1 MDLTGQTLGVYE
13 IREIIGR
20 GGMGSVYRAF
30 DSTLDRYVAVKVLPP
45 QMSTDDSFVTR
56 FQQEAKA
63 LAKLRDPHLIHI
75 YAVGESD
82 GLHYFAM
89 EFLQG
94 ITLAQ
99 FIRQRGHLPEK
110 TAVLVLSQVM
120 SGLYKAHEIGM
131 VHRDI
136 KPSNV
141 MIDEDGRAV
150 LMDFGLAR
158 EHYQQKLTLDGSI
171 VGTPEYIS
179 PEQARGEPA
188 DARSDI
194 YALGIVLYEMLTGD
208 APFLGESALATLRK
222 QIEET
227 PEPVSRSVPNVSPG
241 LEAIVQR
248 ALTKEPDTRYQ
259 NLIELA
265 LDLTKVRRN
274 AALLSLVRLGKRRT
288 GTPTVAVRTGGRE
301 APATVTDDATV
312 MEQRPAPQEPTL
324 NVPPT
329 DTQATLPETKVSTPP
344 VRRPLPRFVLL
355 AVAGALLISL
365 AICLVRG
372 SRRSQPRSPS
382 TPPAP
387 SGVAGEKPPID
398 GDQIKRVPP
407 ETQRALP
414 ASVKLKNGK
423 ALEGAVESFDTQTG
437 SFAVRIKDGT
447 RHQVAFKDV
456 QAIELNEARQK

>member
-30 DSTLDRYVAVKVLPP
+30 DSTLDRYVAVKVLSSH
-45 QMSTDDSFVTR
+45 MSTDELFVTR

-75 YAVGESD
+75 YAVGEAD

-110 TAVLVLSQVM
+110 TTVLVLSQVM
-120 SGLYKAHEIGM
+120 LGLYKAHEIGM

-136 KPSNV
+136 KPSNI

-158 EHYQQKLTLDGSI
+158 EHYQQKLTMDGSI

-179 PEQARGEPA
+179 PEQAQGGRA

-194 YALGIVLYEMLTGD
+194 YALGIVLHEMLTGD
-208 APFLGESALATLRK
+208 VPFLGESALATLRK

-241 LEAIVQR
+241 LEVIVRR
-248 ALTKEPDTRYQ
+248 ALTKEPDKRYQ
-259 NLIELA
+259 DLIELA

-274 AALLSLVRLGKRRT
+274 AALLSLVRLGKKRT
-288 GTPTVAVRTGGRE
+288 GTPTVAVRMGGRK
-301 APATVTDDATV
+301 APATVADDATV
-312 MEQRPAPQEPTL
+312 VKQKPGPPEPTL
-324 NVPPT
+324 DVPPT
-329 DTQATLPETKVSTPP
+329 DTQAPLPETKASTRP
-344 VRRPLPRFVLL
+344 VRRRMPRFVLPV
-355 AVAGALLISL
+355 VAGVLFIVL
-365 AICLVRG
+365 AAWLARG
-372 SRRSQPRSPS
+372 RHKAHPVSAP
-382 TPPAP
+382 PPAP
-387 SGVAGEKPPID
+387 NGAPGERPAID
-398 GDQIKRVPP
+398 GGQIKRVPI
-407 ETQRALP
+407 EAQRVLP
-414 ASVKLKNGK
+414 ASVKLKDGDD
-423 ALEGAVESFDTQTG
+423 LEGVVESFDAETG
-437 SFAVRIKDGT
+437 SFAVRTKDGT
-447 RHQVAFKDV
+447 RRMVAFKDV
-456 QAIELNEARQK
+456 QVIELNEARQK